1 MPITVLLIDNDRE
14 HAQALVSALAD
25 PWLGWRV
32 DVTSSVQA
40 ARERLRQQAVDI
52 VVCTQQVDDGG
63 AFDVLETLHGVPALI
78 LVRPGQEGHAAHA
91 MRHGFADFAVQ
102 DPGMNY
108 LLALPAQIEAVLER
122 STSAR
127 APSAAASCA
136 VPLPMAP

>member
-63 AFDVLETLHGVPALI
+63 AFDVLETLHGVPAKYFGLLFGLNAIGIIGASRINVRLLSLI
-78 LVRPGQEGHAAHA
+78 HISEPTRP
-91 MRHGFADFAVQ
+91 
-102 DPGMNY
+102 Y
-108 LLALPAQIEAVLER
+108 
-122 STSAR
+122 
-127 APSAAASCA
+127 
-136 VPLPMAP
+136 